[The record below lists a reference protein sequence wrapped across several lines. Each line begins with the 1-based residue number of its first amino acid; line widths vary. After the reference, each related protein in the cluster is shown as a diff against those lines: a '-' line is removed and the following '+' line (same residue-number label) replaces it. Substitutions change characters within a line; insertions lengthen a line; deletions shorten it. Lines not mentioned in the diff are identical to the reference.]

1 MAFLSGI
8 FNKSPAPG
16 AAPAQPAAPTGGPAT
31 QQQTPANPAA
41 DPATMAGAQ
50 GPAPAGGQSALDS
63 YAELFKPKAVD
74 PNATKRPGLADPLL
88 TPLDPAAFKQQVQ
101 SANFAA
107 SISPET
113 LQKAMAGDA
122 QAFMDALNHV
132 SREAF
137 SAATTLSHGLSEH
150 AARESATRLDGMLD
164 GRIRNTLIRGQ
175 NTSNEVL
182 SKPAVAPI
190 FNAVKAQI
198 AQNNPQLSPE
208 AVQQS
213 AEQYFM
219 EMSNEITAPQRQAA
233 QAKSAPKQSDFSYLL
248 N

>member
-1 MAFLSGI
+1 MV
-8 FNKSPAPG
+8 
-16 AAPAQPAAPTGGPAT
+16 
-31 QQQTPANPAA
+31 
-41 DPATMAGAQ
+41 GAQ
-50 GPAPAGGQSALDS
+50 GPAPVGGQSTLDA
-63 YAELFKPKAVD
+63 YADLFKPKAVD
-74 PNATKRPGLADPLL
+74 PAAPKRPGLADPLL

-107 SISPET
+107 SIPPEM
-113 LQKAMAGDA
+113 LQRAVAGDT
-122 QAFMDALNHV
+122 QALMDAINHA

-150 AARESATRLDGMLD
+150 AAREAATRVDGMLD
-164 GRIRNTLIRGQ
+164 GRIRNSLIRGQ

-208 AVQQS
+208 MVQQS

-219 EMSNEITAPQRQAA
+219 EMSNEITAPQRQAV
-233 QAKSAPKQSDFSYLL
+233 QANNAPKQSDFSYLL
-248 N
+248 T